1 MVIDIDSR
9 QRTLIILWFML
20 LMSLG
25 ALFAIS
31 LFIGPANGSAL
42 LKANNS
48 GLIIIFA
55 VLGAFLV
62 IMSMV
67 VKLKV
72 LAQSVRNQ
80 DVRLVQQALIIA
92 FAMCEA
98 CALLG
103 FFEHFVFGNPG
114 YYLLF
119 LLAAAGFIL
128 HFPKRAHL
136 IAASP
141 KIPMGGSTS

>member
-9 QRTLIILWFML
+9 QRTLIMLWFML

-25 ALFAIS
+25 VLFVIS
-31 LFIGPANGSAL
+31 LFIGPANGSAPG
-42 LKANNS
+42 KANS
-48 GLIIIFA
+48 GLIVPFA
-55 VLGAFLV
+55 VLGALLV

-67 VKLKV
+67 IKLKV
-72 LAQSVRNQ
+72 LAQSVEKQ
-80 DVRLVQQALIIA
+80 DVRLVQQALVIA
-92 FAMCEA
+92 FGMCEA

-103 FFEHFVFGNPG
+103 LVEHFVFGKPG

-136 IAASP
+136 VAASP
-141 KIPMGGSTS
+141 KIPMGGATS